1 MATFDSGP
9 KSVYVCVCVCIRVH
23 GVYTC
28 ILCVVYTCVYCMC
41 GVYMCVL
48 YVWCVHVCAVLWC
61 VHVCAVYVCTVCV
74 VCTCVC
80 CMCSVYM
87 CVLYVWCVGA
97 HIYVHACLCTYGGQS
112 RMWVLYC
119 CSLTY
124 CLETGSLPEPEP
136 HHWSPRTWRSLPLN
150 TVVTGRAAIGPGDAG
165 SGPPACMAKAL
176 THCMSPQSHFVF

>member
-1 MATFDSGP
+1 MEAKLSIFSKWMSLQRKWPPLTVDP
-9 KSVYVCVCVCIRVH
+9 KVCMCVCVCVYVYM
-23 GVYTC
+23 VYTHVSC
-28 ILCVVYTCVYCMC
+28 
-41 GVYMCVL
+41 
-48 YVWCVHVCAVLWC
+48 VWCIH
-61 VHVCAVYVCTVCV
+61 VCTVCV